1 VLAEIGLGDVQSDG
15 YAFQVEMTSRALAHD
30 AGVTEL
36 PIVFRNRGRGVS
48 KMDLGVAIE
57 AVRVLPKL
65 RRNDGRHG

>member
-1 VLAEIGLGDVQSDG
+1 
-15 YAFQVEMTSRALAHD
+15 
-30 AGVTEL
+30 VTEL